1 MRWYI
6 TQTCVRLVT
15 IEDPYIPE
23 IADVDTLYPM
33 QSAPVTHLTGDIAKE
48 LYSDTTSLWE
58 KLRDNIAG
66 SLEEMMSAL
75 DQMRQKCKRVHQ
87 KSTVPQDTGL
97 RTPYWNNRLPLLPLL
112 GLRHRQDPQL
122 PHVVGKACGTVYDK
136 LTGQCSWLGLYQQQ
150 KEDHSGIKGLH
161 RYR

>member
-1 MRWYI
+1 MSSSCPSGMSKWYI
-6 TQTCVRLVT
+6 AQTHVRLVT
-15 IEDPYIPE
+15 IEDLDIPE

-33 QSAPVTHLTGDIAKE
+33 QSAPVTHLTDDIAEE

-75 DQMRQKCKRVHQ
+75 DRMRQKCKCIMRGHRTGMHQ

-97 RTPYWNNRLPLLPLL
+97 RTPYRNNRLPLL
-112 GLRHRQDPQL
+112 GLPHRQHPQL
-122 PHVVGKACGTVYDK
+122 PHVLDVGKACGTVYDK
-136 LTGQCSWLGLYQQQ
+136 PTRQCRCTLS
-150 KEDHSGIKGLH
+150 
-161 RYR
+161 